1 MNFLGV
7 KKYKYDE
14 CNTLILPYPKEGG
27 VSYGRGTR
35 NGPRSIIK
43 ASQQVELHPY
53 NTQEKLIRF
62 CREKGINNFFGYRFV
77 RYK

>member
-14 CNTLILPYPKEGG
+14 CNTLVIPYPKEGG

-53 NTQEKLIRF
+53 PET
-62 CREKGINNFFGYRFV
+62 
-77 RYK
+77 